1 MAEYMICSTPR
12 GTGMYIAQTIPRDYK
27 CIEYIGTMQKDYFG
41 KITATCPRLFQT
53 EEAAKQY
60 RNRFCDERK
69 LPLWY
74 VREYN
79 ACCNDVL
86 PAKECEFA

>member
-1 MAEYMICSTPR
+1 MAEYMICSTPY
-12 GTGMYIAQTIPRDYK
+12 GVGKYIAQTIPQDYK
-27 CIEYIGTMQKDYFG
+27 CIEYVGAMQKDYFG
-41 KITATCPRLFQT
+41 KITATCPRLFPT
-53 EEAAKQY
+53 KEAAKQY

-79 ACCNDVL
+79 ATCNNVMPEKIGDR
-86 PAKECEFA
+86 

>member
-12 GTGMYIAQTIPRDYK
+12 GVGRYVAQTIPRDYK
-27 CIEYIGTMQKDYFG
+27 CIEYVGTMQKDYFG
-41 KITATCPRLFQT
+41 KITANCPHLFPT
-53 EEAAKQY
+53 KEAAKQY

-74 VREYN
+74 IREYN
-79 ACCNDVL
+79 ATCNNVM
-86 PAKECEFA
+86 PAKIGD